1 MGMFDQFK
9 AASEMMKGMSPDQL
23 QQLMKQAQDSKK
35 MLEDT
40 VRQLVEAELKKRDLV
55 SRAEVERMIRE
66 SR

>member
-40 VRQLVEAELKKRDLV
+40 VRQLVEAELKKRDLI
-55 SRAEVERMIRE
+55 SRAEVERMIRDAK
-66 SR
+66 